1 MGAAY
6 FYHLTRRRLEDA
18 LPMLVERSL
27 AQGWRVEVRG
37 TRPDALAK
45 LDDHLWTYSEESFVP
60 HERAGQDG
68 ADAAPV
74 ILTDQ
79 ALSGYDCILCVDGA
93 ELSADE
99 VNAAERACL
108 IFDGHDDQ
116 ALTQARA
123 LWRSLTGA
131 GCAAQYWSEESGKW
145 ELKAQK

>member
-1 MGAAY
+1 LGAAY

-27 AQGWRVEVRG
+27 AQGWRVE
-37 TRPDALAK
+37 K

-60 HERAGQDG
+60 HARAGQDG

-116 ALTQARA
+116 ALTQARD
-123 LWRSLTGA
+123 LWKSLTGA
-131 GCAAQYWSEESGKW
+131 GCSAQYWSEESGKW
-145 ELKAQK
+145 ELKSER

>member
-45 LDDHLWTYSEESFVP
+45 LDDHLWTYIEESFVP
-60 HERAGQDG
+60 HARAGQYG

-93 ELSADE
+93 ELNADE
-99 VNAAERACL
+99 VNAAERVCL

-116 ALTQARA
+116 ALTQARG
-123 LWRSLTGA
+123 L
-131 GCAAQYWSEESGKW
+131 
-145 ELKAQK
+145 

>member
-18 LPMLVERSL
+18 LPVLVERSL

-37 TRPDALAK
+37 TRSDALAK

-60 HERAGQDG
+60 HARAVQDV
-68 ADAAPV
+68 ADTAPV

-93 ELSADE
+93 EVSADE
-99 VNAAERACL
+99 VNASQRACL
-108 IFDGHDDQ
+108 IFDGEDEQ
-116 ALTQARA
+116 ALTHARGQ
-123 LWRSLTGA
+123 WKSLTGA
-131 GCAAQYWSEESGKW
+131 GCSAQYWSEESGKW
-145 ELKAQK
+145 ELKAER